1 MIAYYKHLK
10 DPVSAAN
17 SVYLWGTRNEI
28 GVNVG
33 VNSIYD
39 SKCFLLFLTVMSTLN
54 SQKTESTTL
63 STDKIS
69 GTRICLFYIP
79 QCAPKKNNSE

>member
-1 MIAYYKHLK
+1 
-10 DPVSAAN
+10 
-17 SVYLWGTRNEI
+17 
-28 GVNVG
+28 
-33 VNSIYD
+33 
-39 SKCFLLFLTVMSTLN
+39 MSTLN

-79 QCAPKKNNSE
+79 QCAPKNNSELDLTQAFALPFPARQAQEMNIFVPPP